1 MIAILA
7 FNELISTDQKE
18 DVNIGTARI
27 KNNKFGVN
35 IDSKLNF
42 DKQIKIIRSK
52 AQGKRNVLKKLV
64 PLMIIEKRKL
74 IMNAFFNS
82 HFSYYFLTWKFQNR
96 SLNIKINRL
105 NFSLKVI

>member
-1 MIAILA
+1 MIATLA

-42 DKQIKIIRSK
+42 DK
-52 AQGKRNVLKKLV
+52 
-64 PLMIIEKRKL
+64 
-74 IMNAFFNS
+74 
-82 HFSYYFLTWKFQNR
+82 H
-96 SLNIKINRL
+96 
-105 NFSLKVI
+105 